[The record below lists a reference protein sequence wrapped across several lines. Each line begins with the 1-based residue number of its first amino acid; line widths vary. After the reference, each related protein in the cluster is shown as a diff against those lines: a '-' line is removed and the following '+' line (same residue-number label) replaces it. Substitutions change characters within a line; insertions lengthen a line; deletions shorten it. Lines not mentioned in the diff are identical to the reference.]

1 MYLPLLL
8 SVGSQKA
15 DLFVSGTLCPQ
26 HLEDA
31 WHGRRLLTDR
41 WMESMNERK
50 RALQVQRKQ
59 SCVLNPSRMNCQD
72 SLLPVYKR
80 EREIVLQD

>member
-15 DLFVSGTLCPQ
+15 DLFVSGTLGPQ

-31 WHGRRLLTDR
+31 WHGRCLLTDR
-41 WMESMNERK
+41 WTESMNERR
-50 RALQVQRKQ
+50 RALQGQ
-59 SCVLNPSRMNCQD
+59 
-72 SLLPVYKR
+72 
-80 EREIVLQD
+80 